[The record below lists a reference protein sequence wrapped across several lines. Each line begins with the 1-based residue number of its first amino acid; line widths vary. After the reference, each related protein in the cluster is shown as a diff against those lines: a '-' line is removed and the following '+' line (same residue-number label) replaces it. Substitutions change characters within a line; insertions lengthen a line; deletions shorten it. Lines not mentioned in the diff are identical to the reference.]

1 MRRVGLLVC
10 AAIVVIQL
18 GLLGYAVSRASTPT
32 RLASPIR
39 PTTEPQFPLDL
50 EGIWPFAS
58 NVATGWKSDAALVR
72 ANMQLDWPGEA
83 GNPPAGQLPIGGWI
97 FMTFLSSDGLLTMRI
112 DRGSG
117 VIVDT
122 EILDIDSRFRDAF
135 PATPIDFSLAKTS
148 SGTAASAAEV
158 AHGTEFRSA
167 CPDQRHTS
175 WLAVQTDSST
185 GATAWHIEYESRGE
199 QPQPSMTLD
208 VDWITADIRNV
219 ENATEPC
226 A

>member
-58 NVATGWKSDAALVR
+58 NVATSWKSDAALVR

-83 GNPPAGQLPIGGWI
+83 GNPPAKQLPIGGWI

-117 VIVDT
+117 LIVDT

-135 PATPIDFSLAKTS
+135 PATPIDFSFARPRLAQPRALQRLHTERNFDPPAPINDTHRGWQCRSIPQRERRPGTS
-148 SGTAASAAEV
+148 STNPAASS
-158 AHGTEFRSA
+158 RSL
-167 CPDQRHTS
+167 R
-175 WLAVQTDSST
+175 
-185 GATAWHIEYESRGE
+185 
-199 QPQPSMTLD
+199 
-208 VDWITADIRNV
+208 
-219 ENATEPC
+219 
-226 A
+226 